1 MAAPGFAA
9 GAERVSA
16 AAGAEQVSAGAE
28 QVSAAAGAEEAEMAV
43 ELRFGLEVVSV

>member
-16 AAGAEQVSAGAE
+16 AAGAE

>member
-16 AAGAEQVSAGAE
+16 AAGAEQVSA
-28 QVSAAAGAEEAEMAV
+28 AAGAEEAEIAV